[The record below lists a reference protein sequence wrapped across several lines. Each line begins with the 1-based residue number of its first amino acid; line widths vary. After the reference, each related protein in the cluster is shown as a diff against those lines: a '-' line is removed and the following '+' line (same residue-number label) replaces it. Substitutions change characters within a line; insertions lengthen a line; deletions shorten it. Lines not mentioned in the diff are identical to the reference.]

1 MTFQSVFQKL
11 LKFFHGTI
19 ISIFFVP
26 QASILPVTF
35 ILNLNETLLLLLTR
49 KLVISP
55 PTFTDDSSLQYFH
68 KFLMFSN
75 NYHLIIFNYKLA
87 LLHQLLTSLMQL
99 VNEE

>member
-35 ILNLNETLLLLLTR
+35 ILNLNETLLLLTG

-68 KFLMFSN
+68 KLSDVF
-75 NYHLIIFNYKLA
+75 
-87 LLHQLLTSLMQL
+87 
-99 VNEE
+99 E